1 MRNKYLDQQTASDID
16 HQVSKILRG
25 LGNPDP
31 PLNLDE
37 VRALLELNREYYS
50 SVDDGALRE
59 FAGRARIAGKQILM
73 RPTLILDMVRKWDL
87 KALYLPDRKRIL
99 IDSSQ
104 PEKKWRWFEGHET
117 IHSVI
122 PWHEVLMHGDTI
134 HSLSPACH
142 EQIEAEAN
150 YGAGRLLFLQE
161 RFDKIAK
168 GLQISFDL
176 VKAINRDFQNTMTST
191 LWRLVE
197 TTDIPALGVVSQHPR
212 RTDDNFD
219 PKNPCRY
226 FIRSK
231 QFEERFS
238 AISELEIFAL
248 MRRHCSYQRGGPI
261 GSAELV
267 LSDDRGEE
275 HLFHFEA
282 FHIRYETLAV
292 FTYRRPRPTA
302 VGLCRTA

>member
-1 MRNKYLDQQTASDID
+1 MELD
-16 HQVSKILRG
+16 
-25 LGNPDP
+25 
-31 PLNLDE
+31 
-37 VRALLELNREYYS
+37 REYYS

-59 FAGRARIAGKQILM
+59 FVSRARIAGKQMLT
-73 RPTLILDMVRKWDL
+73 RPMLILDMVRKWDL

-104 PEKKWRWFEGHET
+104 PQKKWRWFEGHET

-161 RFDKIAK
+161 KFDSVAK
-168 GLQISFDL
+168 GSQISFDL
-176 VKAINRDFQNTMTST
+176 AKTINHDFQNTMTST

-197 TTDIPALGVVSQHPR
+197 SADIPALGVVSQHPR
-212 RTDDNFD
+212 RTDENFD

-226 FIRSK
+226 FIRSRK
-231 QFEERFS
+231 FEERFS
-238 AISELEIFAL
+238 AISELEIFAF
-248 MRRHCSYQRGGPI
+248 MRRNCSSQRGGPI
-261 GSAELV
+261 GSADLV

-282 FHIRYETLAV
+282 FHIKYETLAS
-292 FTYRRPRPTA
+292 FTYLRPHPT
-302 VGLCRTA
+302 VLGLGRAA